1 MILNHSHLFKES
13 AMTQLYKVSFIVMFA
28 CFFTGCTSIPSTM
41 ITSTSPLPPG
51 VRGTIKTS
59 ASDCQYSLL
68 GFIPVTSSPSSANAL
83 EDAKRYA
90 DVDVLTDVTQDFSA
104 GYYILWSN
112 SCVRITGFGVPREVL
127 KNFSANQN

>member
-1 MILNHSHLFKES
+1 MK
-13 AMTQLYKVSFIVMFA
+13 QLCKFSLGFLIA
-28 CFFTGCTSIPSTM
+28 GLCAGCASMPSSM

-68 GFIPVTSSPSSANAL
+68 GIIPFTSSASTASAL
-83 EDAKRYA
+83 EDAKSYA
-90 DVDVLTDVTQDFSA
+90 DVDVLTDVTQDFSS

-112 SCVRITGFGVPREVL
+112 TCVRVSGYGVPRDVL
-127 KNFSANQN
+127 KKHLDRQNQ